1 MSFEGVLDST
11 EGGLVRGWAFDST
24 RPDAP
29 VRVTLTLSTG
39 WHTTIAADQ
48 PRPDLLASGFG
59 NGAHGFVCHL
69 PFGYAN
75 GQPASVTARI
85 DGAAFELRNSPAPV
99 AASHPVQLVAGDIVS
114 NCNLRCPFCIVDYEN
129 IRGLRQ
135 MPLATFVKS
144 LTLLPLVPDG
154 GFWLSCMHE
163 PTMHAEFPTMLEA
176 IPPELRQKV
185 SFTSNLCRPMS
196 DETLQRIGQSGV
208 HSIRVSFDS
217 MAPAL
222 FAQLRKGGR
231 FEVFIDNLR
240 RISQA
245 VRSANR
251 GTVLHVISM
260 AFRDN
265 HAELPELVRRCREE
279 FGATVHEVRFM
290 YYAPHLADWG
300 NEHMLSREQWDAL
313 KTTLRAATPEVAFGD
328 PMPEVFDQFR
338 ERRGLEQYQHPPAV
352 FGGTA
357 TREDYQ
363 PADPL
368 LSGFAVP
375 DEDLRLRMRW
385 DGLLMVEQLPEWEFR
400 ANILDLPDPVAYFR
414 ALRSAGAGGPRP
426 PMPAWIRREAASA
439 SPTLPP
445 R

>member
-1 MSFEGVLDST
+1 MSFAGVLDST

-29 VRVTLTLSTG
+29 VRVTLTVSTG
-39 WHTTIAADQ
+39 WRTTVTADQ

-59 NGAHGFVCHL
+59 NGAHGFVCRL
-69 PFGYAN
+69 PVDGGDGRSA
-75 GQPASVTARI
+75 QVAARI
-85 DGAAFELRNSPAPV
+85 EGSEFELRNSPAAIAP
-99 AASHPVQLVAGDIVS
+99 SHPLQLVAGDIVS

-154 GFWLSCMHE
+154 AFWLSCMHE
-163 PTMHAEFPTMLEA
+163 PTMHAEFPTFLEA
-176 IPPELRQKV
+176 IPPEQRRKV
-185 SFTSNLCRPMS
+185 SFTTNLCRPMS

-217 MAPAL
+217 LTPAL

-231 FEVFIDNLR
+231 FEVFIENLR
-240 RISQA
+240 RVAQA
-245 VRSANR
+245 IQSARR
-251 GTVLHVISM
+251 GTLLHVISM

-265 HAELPELVRRCREE
+265 HAEIPELVRRCREE
-279 FGATVHEVRFM
+279 FGAAVHEVRFM

-300 NEHMLSREQWDAL
+300 NEHMLTREQWDGL
-313 KTTLRAATPEVAFGD
+313 KATLGAVAPHVAFGD
-328 PMPEVFDQFR
+328 PSPEVYEQFR

-368 LSGFAVP
+368 KSGYLVP

-385 DGLLMVEQLPEWEFR
+385 DGLLMIEQLPEWEFR

-414 ALRSAGAGGPRP
+414 AVRSAGGGSVRP
-426 PMPAWIRREAASA
+426 PMPAWSRRDAAPA
-439 SPTLPP
+439 G
-445 R
+445 